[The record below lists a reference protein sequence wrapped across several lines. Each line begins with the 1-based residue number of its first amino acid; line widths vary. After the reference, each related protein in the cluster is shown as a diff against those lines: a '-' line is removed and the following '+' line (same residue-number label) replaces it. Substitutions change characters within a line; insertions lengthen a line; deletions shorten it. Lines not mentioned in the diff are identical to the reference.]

1 MRGAAMEYESDPK
14 KAAANFVAHGVSF
27 DSAQDFEWDSAL
39 EWYDEMHS
47 DAEDRYVALGFIGDV
62 LHVMAHTKR
71 SAKVR
76 ITSLRKANKLERKHY
91 AESQSF

>member
-1 MRGAAMEYESDPK
+1 MKYEGDPK

-47 DAEDRYVALGFIGDV
+47 DAEDRYIALGFIGDV
-62 LHVMAHTKR
+62 LHVLVHTKR
-71 SAKVR
+71 GAKVR
-76 ITSLRKANKLERKHY
+76 IISLRKASKRERKYY
-91 AESQSF
+91 AESQDF